1 MCACMNIYVPMNAQV
16 CITVYMCACINIY
29 KHAPVN
35 IHMCMYCVH
44 VHMYIH
50 TCAHA
55 CVCTCMK
62 VYAYTHGCIH
72 VGVWICTHVC
82 PGPSSSY
89 RAIGT
94 DCGTYSLTTLLCGL
108 SEIFPHS
115 LGHLDIWPSLS
126 GIAWVD

>member
-1 MCACMNIYVPMNAQV
+1 
-16 CITVYMCACINIY
+16 MCACINIY

-44 VHMYIH
+44 VHMCTH

-72 VGVWICTHVC
+72 VGVWICTHMCVLVL
-82 PGPSSSY
+82 PLPIEPS
-89 RAIGT
+89 G
-94 DCGTYSLTTLLCGL
+94 LTVELTL
-108 SEIFPHS
+108 
-115 LGHLDIWPSLS
+115 
-126 GIAWVD
+126 